1 MCVWLQAS
9 RPSRIM
15 SLRAMHPRLRNRDM
29 RRTIKAQMRTMTR
42 LQLLTI
48 TRHQQM
54 IIMNLPLTG
63 MTNIT
68 EQSFDL
74 SRI

>member
-1 MCVWLQAS
+1 MSVWPPAF

-15 SLRAMHPRLRNRDM
+15 SLRAMRLRLTMQDM
-29 RRTIKAQMRTMTR
+29 RRTITAKMRTMTR
-42 LQLLTI
+42 LHLLTI
-48 TRHQQM
+48 TKHQQM